1 MVIIIYNDLDLSG
14 KREVQAVVAK
24 VDIQPVEWVEKKVNV
39 RIAQMPTSL
48 RSRERDCHHCCC
60 FCCCCWRK
68 RVATFGQKPDVGE
81 VSGIFVLACL
91 NPNQTGG
98 GQWDVNQPL
107 EKSMLTYINNVL
119 TAHDL
124 RLSGLVF

>member
-1 MVIIIYNDLDLSG
+1 MGGEKGECQDCPDAYLPQVQR
-14 KREVQAVVAK
+14 KRWPQLLLLLLLL
-24 VDIQPVEWVEKKVNV
+24 EKKG
-39 RIAQMPTSL
+39 
-48 RSRERDCHHCCC
+48 
-60 FCCCCWRK
+60 
-68 RVATFGQKPDVGE
+68 VATFGQKPDVGE